1 MKQVYKWKLGVAV
14 SALVFS
20 VVSAWAEINESL
32 LIYYI
37 ASIGYIIIMTVF
49 IVLSILSQKSK
60 TCIDGAIKL
69 KKFKKRVA
77 GFSAFILFMIAIIGM
92 ILHLNDADILILNIF
107 DVLFTL
113 CLVIKVTVDIL
124 VLYNIKE

>member
-14 SALVFS
+14 AALVFS

-69 KKFKKRVA
+69 KKFEMRFD
-77 GFSAFILFMIAIIGM
+77 GISAFILFMIAIIGM

>member
-14 SALVFS
+14 AALVFS
-20 VVSAWAEINESL
+20 VVSALAEINESL

-69 KKFKKRVA
+69 KKFKTRFD
-77 GFSAFILFMIAIIGM
+77 GISAFILFMIAIIGM